1 MNLQISEDETEIRRD
16 PNKPLPEMNEER
28 RAEMA
33 TRTLYVKGFAK
44 ETKLD
49 DILDF
54 FNKLTVVENIIVS

>member
-1 MNLQISEDETEIRRD
+1 
-16 PNKPLPEMNEER
+16 MNEER